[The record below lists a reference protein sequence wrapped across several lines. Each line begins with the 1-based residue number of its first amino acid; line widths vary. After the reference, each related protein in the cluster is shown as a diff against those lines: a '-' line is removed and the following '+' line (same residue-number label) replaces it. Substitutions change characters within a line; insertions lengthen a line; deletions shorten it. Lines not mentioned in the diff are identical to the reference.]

1 MFRVDDDESARKL
14 RALRQRAYLAELDA
28 QVALKRER
36 ERRRDAAHAHRLFE
50 TQYARALE
58 NGADVGV
65 RAGRRAVNARSSSS
79 TLISP
84 SSSAR
89 DVMGA
94 RESAGRAPFRFL
106 DADADADGRRAERR
120 EKAERAA
127 ALREELTR
135 QMEEKELARE
145 MRRLALVREE
155 EEEERRLRAERAA
168 LTRRFE
174 RADAKPAK
182 DSVSARVESI
192 VKGVGEMLS
201 TTSASGF
208 VGEEEEEEEEACEF
222 FEESTFVE
230 LPEPKTTTNVE
241 TMVDEAPASPVTPS
255 AMSRSVSRSKGVE
268 EEFTTP
274 PAKTTTGDDVLLR
287 QGSVKA
293 MAKLWDTPA
302 KQRRNM
308 ERAGRS
314 TFNDDAVED
323 Y

>member
-14 RALRQRAYLAELDA
+14 RELRQRAYLAELDA

-36 ERRRDAAHAHRLFE
+36 ERRRDEAHAHRLFE

-58 NGADVGV
+58 NGADVAS

-106 DADADADGRRAERR
+106 DAYADADGRRAERR

-145 MRRLALVREE
+145 MRRLALMREE
-155 EEEERRLRAERAA
+155 EEEERRLCAERAA

-208 VGEEEEEEEEACEF
+208 VGEEEEEEEKACEF
-222 FEESTFVE
+222 FEETTFVE
-230 LPEPKTTTNVE
+230 LPEPKTTNVE
-241 TMVDEAPASPVTPS
+241 TIVDEVPASPVTPS
-255 AMSRSVSRSKGVE
+255 AMSRSVSRSEGIE

-314 TFNDDAVED
+314 SFNDDAVED

>member
-36 ERRRDAAHAHRLFE
+36 ERRRDEAHAHRLFE

-58 NGADVGV
+58 NGAD
-65 RAGRRAVNARSSSS
+65 
-79 TLISP
+79 
-84 SSSAR
+84 
-89 DVMGA
+89 
-94 RESAGRAPFRFL
+94 
-106 DADADADGRRAERR
+106 ADGRRALRLFSSL
-120 EKAERAA
+120 RAA

-145 MRRLALVREE
+145 MRRLALMREE

-208 VGEEEEEEEEACEF
+208 VGEEEEEEEKACEF
-222 FEESTFVE
+222 FEETTFVE
-230 LPEPKTTTNVE
+230 LPEPKTTNVE
-241 TMVDEAPASPVTPS
+241 TIVDEVPASPVTPS
-255 AMSRSVSRSKGVE
+255 VMSRSVSRSEGIE

-314 TFNDDAVED
+314 SFNDDAVED

>member
-1 MFRVDDDESARKL
+1 MFRVDDDESAREL

-36 ERRRDAAHAHRLFE
+36 ERRRDEAHAHRLFE

-58 NGADVGV
+58 NGADVAS
-65 RAGRRAVNARSSSS
+65 RAGRRAVNGRSSSS

-106 DADADADGRRAERR
+106 DADADAAGRRAERR

-127 ALREELTR
+127 VLREELTR

-145 MRRLALVREE
+145 MRRLALMREE

-182 DSVSARVESI
+182 DSVSARVES
-192 VKGVGEMLS
+192 VGEMLS

-208 VGEEEEEEEEACEF
+208 VGGEEEEEEEEACEF
-222 FEESTFVE
+222 FEETTFVE
-230 LPEPKTTTNVE
+230 LPEPKTTNVE
-241 TMVDEAPASPVTPS
+241 TMVDEAPASPVTP
-255 AMSRSVSRSKGVE
+255 AVMSRSVSRSEGVE

-308 ERAGRS
+308 ERAERS

>member
-1 MFRVDDDESARKL
+1 MFRVDDDESAREL

-36 ERRRDAAHAHRLFE
+36 ERRRDEAHAHRLFE

-58 NGADVGV
+58 NGADVAS

-89 DVMGA
+89 DVRGV

-106 DADADADGRRAERR
+106 DADAAGRRAERR

-127 ALREELTR
+127 VLREELTR

-145 MRRLALVREE
+145 MRRLALMREE

-182 DSVSARVESI
+182 DSVSARVES
-192 VKGVGEMLS
+192 VGEMLS

-208 VGEEEEEEEEACEF
+208 VGGEEEEEEEEACEF
-222 FEESTFVE
+222 FEETTFVE
-230 LPEPKTTTNVE
+230 LPEPKTTNVE
-241 TMVDEAPASPVTPS
+241 TMVDEAPASPVTP
-255 AMSRSVSRSKGVE
+255 AVMSRSVSRSEGVE

-308 ERAGRS
+308 ERAERS

>member
-14 RALRQRAYLAELDA
+14 RELRQRAYLAELDA

-36 ERRRDAAHAHRLFE
+36 ERRRDEAHAHRLFE

-58 NGADVGV
+58 NGADVAS
-65 RAGRRAVNARSSSS
+65 RAGRRAVNGRSSSS

-89 DVMGA
+89 DVRGV

-106 DADADADGRRAERR
+106 DADAAGRRAERR

-127 ALREELTR
+127 VLREELTR

-145 MRRLALVREE
+145 MRRLALMREE
-155 EEEERRLRAERAA
+155 EEEERRLCAERAA

-182 DSVSARVESI
+182 DSVSARVES
-192 VKGVGEMLS
+192 VGEMLS

-208 VGEEEEEEEEACEF
+208 VGGEEEEEEEEACEF
-222 FEESTFVE
+222 FEETTFVE
-230 LPEPKTTTNVE
+230 LPEPKTTNVE
-241 TMVDEAPASPVTPS
+241 TIVDEVPASPVTPS
-255 AMSRSVSRSKGVE
+255 AMSRSVSRSEGIE

>member
-1 MFRVDDDESARKL
+1 MFRVDDDESAREL

-36 ERRRDAAHAHRLFE
+36 ERRRDEAHAHRLFE

-58 NGADVGV
+58 NGADVAS
-65 RAGRRAVNARSSSS
+65 RAGRRAVNGRSSSS

-89 DVMGA
+89 DVRGV

-106 DADADADGRRAERR
+106 DADADAAGRRAERR

-127 ALREELTR
+127 VLREELTR
-135 QMEEKELARE
+135 QMEENELARE
-145 MRRLALVREE
+145 MRRLALMREE

-182 DSVSARVESI
+182 DSVSARVD

-208 VGEEEEEEEEACEF
+208 VGEEEEEEEEEACEF
-222 FEESTFVE
+222 FEETTFVE
-230 LPEPKTTTNVE
+230 LPEPKTTNVE
-241 TMVDEAPASPVTPS
+241 TMVDEAPASLVTP
-255 AMSRSVSRSKGVE
+255 AVMSRSVSRSEGVE

-308 ERAGRS
+308 ERAERS

>member
-1 MFRVDDDESARKL
+1 MFRVDDDESAREL

-36 ERRRDAAHAHRLFE
+36 ERRRDEAHAHRLFE

-58 NGADVGV
+58 NGADVAS
-65 RAGRRAVNARSSSS
+65 RAGRRAVNGRSSSS

-89 DVMGA
+89 DVRGV

-127 ALREELTR
+127 VLREELTR

-182 DSVSARVESI
+182 DSVSARVES
-192 VKGVGEMLS
+192 VGEMLS

-208 VGEEEEEEEEACEF
+208 VGGEEEEEEEEACEF
-222 FEESTFVE
+222 FEETTFVE
-230 LPEPKTTTNVE
+230 LPEPKTTNVE
-241 TMVDEAPASPVTPS
+241 TMVDEAPASPVTP
-255 AMSRSVSRSKGVE
+255 AVMSRSVSRSEGVE

-308 ERAGRS
+308 ERAERS

>member
-36 ERRRDAAHAHRLFE
+36 ERRRDEAHAHRLFE

-58 NGADVGV
+58 NGADVAS

-145 MRRLALVREE
+145 MRRLALMREE

-182 DSVSARVESI
+182 DSVSARVES
-192 VKGVGEMLS
+192 VGEMLS

-208 VGEEEEEEEEACEF
+208 VGGEEEEEEEEACEF
-222 FEESTFVE
+222 FEETTFVE
-230 LPEPKTTTNVE
+230 LPEPKTTNVE
-241 TMVDEAPASPVTPS
+241 TIVDEVPASPVTPS
-255 AMSRSVSRSKGVE
+255 VMSRSVSRSEGIE

>member
-1 MFRVDDDESARKL
+1 MFRVDDDESAREL

-36 ERRRDAAHAHRLFE
+36 ERRRDEAHAHRLFE

-58 NGADVGV
+58 NGADVAS
-65 RAGRRAVNARSSSS
+65 RAGRRAVNGRSSSS

-89 DVMGA
+89 DVRGV

-106 DADADADGRRAERR
+106 DADADAAGRRAERR

-127 ALREELTR
+127 VLREELTR
-135 QMEEKELARE
+135 QMEENELARE
-145 MRRLALVREE
+145 MRRLALMREE

-182 DSVSARVESI
+182 DSVSARVES
-192 VKGVGEMLS
+192 VGEMLS

-208 VGEEEEEEEEACEF
+208 VGGEEEEEEEEACEF
-222 FEESTFVE
+222 FEETTFVE
-230 LPEPKTTTNVE
+230 LPEPKTTNVE

-255 AMSRSVSRSKGVE
+255 LMSRSVSRSEGVE

-308 ERAGRS
+308 ERAERS

>member
-1 MFRVDDDESARKL
+1 MFRVDDDESAREL

-36 ERRRDAAHAHRLFE
+36 ERRRDEAHAHRLFE

-58 NGADVGV
+58 NGADVAS
-65 RAGRRAVNARSSSS
+65 RAGRRAVNGRSSSS

-89 DVMGA
+89 DVRGV

-106 DADADADGRRAERR
+106 DADADAAGRRAERR

-127 ALREELTR
+127 VLREELTR

-145 MRRLALVREE
+145 MRRLALMREE

-182 DSVSARVESI
+182 DSVSARVES
-192 VKGVGEMLS
+192 VGEMLS
-201 TTSASGF
+201 TTSASSF
-208 VGEEEEEEEEACEF
+208 VGEEEEEEEKACEF
-222 FEESTFVE
+222 FEETTFVE
-230 LPEPKTTTNVE
+230 LPEPKTTNVE
-241 TMVDEAPASPVTPS
+241 TMVDEAPASPVTP
-255 AMSRSVSRSKGVE
+255 AVMSRSVSRSEGVE

-308 ERAGRS
+308 ERAERS

>member
-1 MFRVDDDESARKL
+1 MFRVDDDESAREL

-36 ERRRDAAHAHRLFE
+36 ERRRDEAHAHRLFE

-58 NGADVGV
+58 NGADVAS
-65 RAGRRAVNARSSSS
+65 RAGRRAVNGRSSSS

-89 DVMGA
+89 DVRGV

-106 DADADADGRRAERR
+106 DADAAGRRAERR

-127 ALREELTR
+127 VLREELTR

-145 MRRLALVREE
+145 MRRLALMREE

-208 VGEEEEEEEEACEF
+208 VGEEEEEEEKACEF
-222 FEESTFVE
+222 FEETTFVE
-230 LPEPKTTTNVE
+230 LPEPKTTNVE
-241 TMVDEAPASPVTPS
+241 TMVDEAPASPVTP
-255 AMSRSVSRSKGVE
+255 AVMSRSVSRSEGVE

-308 ERAGRS
+308 ERAERS

>member
-1 MFRVDDDESARKL
+1 MFRVDDDESAREL

-36 ERRRDAAHAHRLFE
+36 ERRRDEAHAHRLFE

-58 NGADVGV
+58 NGADVAS
-65 RAGRRAVNARSSSS
+65 RAGRRAVNGRSSSS

-89 DVMGA
+89 DVRGV

-106 DADADADGRRAERR
+106 DAYADADGRRAERR

-127 ALREELTR
+127 VLREELTR

-145 MRRLALVREE
+145 MRRLALMRE

-208 VGEEEEEEEEACEF
+208 VGGEEEEEEEEACEF
-222 FEESTFVE
+222 FEETTFVE
-230 LPEPKTTTNVE
+230 LSEPKTTNVE
-241 TMVDEAPASPVTPS
+241 TIVDEVPASPVTPS
-255 AMSRSVSRSKGVE
+255 AMSRSVSRSEGIE

-308 ERAGRS
+308 ERAERS

>member
-1 MFRVDDDESARKL
+1 MFRVDDDESAREL

-36 ERRRDAAHAHRLFE
+36 ERRRDEAHAHRLFE

-58 NGADVGV
+58 NGADVAS
-65 RAGRRAVNARSSSS
+65 RAGRRAVNGRSSSS

-89 DVMGA
+89 DVRGV

-106 DADADADGRRAERR
+106 DADADAAGRRAERR

-127 ALREELTR
+127 VLREELTR
-135 QMEEKELARE
+135 QMEENELARE
-145 MRRLALVREE
+145 MRRLALMREE

-182 DSVSARVESI
+182 DSVSARVES
-192 VKGVGEMLS
+192 VGEMLS

-208 VGEEEEEEEEACEF
+208 VGEEEEEEEKACEF
-222 FEESTFVE
+222 FEETTFVE
-230 LPEPKTTTNVE
+230 LPEPKTTNVE
-241 TMVDEAPASPVTPS
+241 TMVDEAPASPVTP
-255 AMSRSVSRSKGVE
+255 AVMSRSVSRSEGVE

-308 ERAGRS
+308 ERAERS

>member
-36 ERRRDAAHAHRLFE
+36 ERRRDEAHAHRLFE

-58 NGADVGV
+58 NGADVAS

-89 DVMGA
+89 DVRGV

-145 MRRLALVREE
+145 MRRLALMREE

-182 DSVSARVESI
+182 DSVSARVES
-192 VKGVGEMLS
+192 VGEMLS

-208 VGEEEEEEEEACEF
+208 VGEEEEEEEKACEF
-222 FEESTFVE
+222 FEETTFVE
-230 LPEPKTTTNVE
+230 LPEPKTTNVE
-241 TMVDEAPASPVTPS
+241 TMVDEAPSSPVTPS
-255 AMSRSVSRSKGVE
+255 VMSRSVSRSEGVE

>member
-36 ERRRDAAHAHRLFE
+36 ERRRDEAHAHRLFE

-58 NGADVGV
+58 NGADVAS

-79 TLISP
+79 TFISP

-145 MRRLALVREE
+145 MRRLALMREE

-182 DSVSARVESI
+182 DSVSARVES
-192 VKGVGEMLS
+192 VGEMLS

-208 VGEEEEEEEEACEF
+208 VGGEEEEEEEEACEF
-222 FEESTFVE
+222 FEETTFDE
-230 LPEPKTTTNVE
+230 LPEPKTTNVE
-241 TMVDEAPASPVTPS
+241 TIVDEVPVSPVTPS
-255 AMSRSVSRSKGVE
+255 VMSRSVSRSEGIE
-268 EEFTTP
+268 EELTTP

-308 ERAGRS
+308 ERAERS

>member
-1 MFRVDDDESARKL
+1 MFRVDDDESAREL

-36 ERRRDAAHAHRLFE
+36 ERRRDEAHAHRLFE

-58 NGADVGV
+58 NGADVAS
-65 RAGRRAVNARSSSS
+65 RAGRRAVNGRSSSS

-89 DVMGA
+89 DVRGV

-106 DADADADGRRAERR
+106 DADADAAGRRAERR
-120 EKAERAA
+120 EKAERGAV
-127 ALREELTR
+127 LREELTR
-135 QMEEKELARE
+135 QMEENELARE
-145 MRRLALVREE
+145 MRRLALMREE

-182 DSVSARVESI
+182 DSVSARVES
-192 VKGVGEMLS
+192 VGEMLS

-208 VGEEEEEEEEACEF
+208 VGGEEEEEEEEACEF
-222 FEESTFVE
+222 FEETTFVE
-230 LPEPKTTTNVE
+230 LPEPKTTNVE
-241 TMVDEAPASPVTPS
+241 TMVDEAPASPVTP
-255 AMSRSVSRSKGVE
+255 AVMSRSVSRSEGVE

-302 KQRRNM
+302 KQRRNV
-308 ERAGRS
+308 ERAERS

>member
-1 MFRVDDDESARKL
+1 MFRVDDDESAREL

-36 ERRRDAAHAHRLFE
+36 ERRRDEAHAHRLFE

-58 NGADVGV
+58 NGADVAS
-65 RAGRRAVNARSSSS
+65 RAGRRAVNGRSSSS

-89 DVMGA
+89 DVRGV

-106 DADADADGRRAERR
+106 DADADAAGRRAERR

-127 ALREELTR
+127 VLREELTR
-135 QMEEKELARE
+135 QMEENELARE
-145 MRRLALVREE
+145 MRRLALMREE

-182 DSVSARVESI
+182 DSVSARVES
-192 VKGVGEMLS
+192 VGEMLS

-208 VGEEEEEEEEACEF
+208 VGGEEEEEEEEACEF
-222 FEESTFVE
+222 FEETTFVE
-230 LPEPKTTTNVE
+230 LPEPKTTNVE
-241 TMVDEAPASPVTPS
+241 TMVDEAPASPVTP
-255 AMSRSVSRSKGVE
+255 AVMSRSVSRSEGVE

-308 ERAGRS
+308 ERAERS

>member
-1 MFRVDDDESARKL
+1 MFRVDDDESAREL

-36 ERRRDAAHAHRLFE
+36 ERRRDEAHAHRLFE

-58 NGADVGV
+58 NGADVAS
-65 RAGRRAVNARSSSS
+65 RAGRRAVNGRSSSS

-89 DVMGA
+89 DVRGV

-106 DADADADGRRAERR
+106 DADADAAGRRAERR

-127 ALREELTR
+127 VLREELTR

-145 MRRLALVREE
+145 MRRLALMREE

-182 DSVSARVESI
+182 DSVSARVES
-192 VKGVGEMLS
+192 VGEMLS

-208 VGEEEEEEEEACEF
+208 VGGEEEGEEEEACEF
-222 FEESTFVE
+222 FEETTFVE
-230 LPEPKTTTNVE
+230 LPEPKTTNVE
-241 TMVDEAPASPVTPS
+241 TMVDEAPASPVTP
-255 AMSRSVSRSKGVE
+255 AVMSRSVSRSEGVE

-308 ERAGRS
+308 ERAERS

>member
-1 MFRVDDDESARKL
+1 MFRVDDDEDARAL

-36 ERRRDAAHAHRLFE
+36 ERRRDEAHAHRLFE

-58 NGADVGV
+58 NGADVAS
-65 RAGRRAVNARSSSS
+65 RAGRRAVNGRSSSS

-89 DVMGA
+89 DVRGA

-106 DADADADGRRAERR
+106 DADADGRRAERR

-145 MRRLALVREE
+145 MRRLALMREE

-208 VGEEEEEEEEACEF
+208 VGEEEEEEEKACEF
-222 FEESTFVE
+222 FEETTFVE
-230 LPEPKTTTNVE
+230 LPEPKTTNVE
-241 TMVDEAPASPVTPS
+241 TMVDEAPASPVTP
-255 AMSRSVSRSKGVE
+255 AVMSRSVSRSEGVE

-308 ERAGRS
+308 ERTERS

>member
-36 ERRRDAAHAHRLFE
+36 ERRRDEAHAHRLFE
-50 TQYARALE
+50 TQYSRALE
-58 NGADVGV
+58 NGADVAS

-94 RESAGRAPFRFL
+94 RESAGRAPFRFH
-106 DADADADGRRAERR
+106 DADADAAGRRAERR

-127 ALREELTR
+127 VLREELTR

-145 MRRLALVREE
+145 MRRLALMREE

-182 DSVSARVESI
+182 DSVSARVES
-192 VKGVGEMLS
+192 VGEMLS

-208 VGEEEEEEEEACEF
+208 VGGEEEEEEEEACEF
-222 FEESTFVE
+222 FEETTFVE
-230 LPEPKTTTNVE
+230 LPEPKTTNVE
-241 TMVDEAPASPVTPS
+241 TIVDEVPASPVTPS
-255 AMSRSVSRSKGVE
+255 AMSRSVSRSEGVE

>member
-1 MFRVDDDESARKL
+1 MFRVDDDESAREL

-36 ERRRDAAHAHRLFE
+36 ERRRDEAHAHRLFE

-58 NGADVGV
+58 NGADVAS
-65 RAGRRAVNARSSSS
+65 RAGRRAVNGRSSSS

-89 DVMGA
+89 DVRGV

-106 DADADADGRRAERR
+106 DADADAAGRRAERR

-127 ALREELTR
+127 VLREELTR
-135 QMEEKELARE
+135 QMEENELARE
-145 MRRLALVREE
+145 MRRLALMREE

-182 DSVSARVESI
+182 DSVSARVES
-192 VKGVGEMLS
+192 VGEMLS

-208 VGEEEEEEEEACEF
+208 VGGEEEEEEEEACEF
-222 FEESTFVE
+222 FEETTFVE
-230 LPEPKTTTNVE
+230 LPEPKTTNVE
-241 TMVDEAPASPVTPS
+241 TMVDEAPASPVTP
-255 AMSRSVSRSKGVE
+255 AVMSRSVSRSEGVE

>member
-14 RALRQRAYLAELDA
+14 RELRQRAYLAELDA

-36 ERRRDAAHAHRLFE
+36 ERRRDEAHAHRLFE

-58 NGADVGV
+58 NGADVAS

-145 MRRLALVREE
+145 MRRLALMREE
-155 EEEERRLRAERAA
+155 EEEERRLCAERAA

-182 DSVSARVESI
+182 DSVSARVD

-201 TTSASGF
+201 TTSASSF
-208 VGEEEEEEEEACEF
+208 VGEEEEEEEKACEF
-222 FEESTFVE
+222 FEETTFVE
-230 LPEPKTTTNVE
+230 LPEPKTTNVE
-241 TMVDEAPASPVTPS
+241 TIVDEVPASPVTPS

-274 PAKTTTGDDVLLR
+274 PAKTTTDDDVLLR

-308 ERAGRS
+308 ERAERS

>member
-1 MFRVDDDESARKL
+1 MFRVDDDESAREL

-36 ERRRDAAHAHRLFE
+36 ERRRDEAHAHRLFE

-58 NGADVGV
+58 NGADVAS
-65 RAGRRAVNARSSSS
+65 RAGRRAVNGRSSSS
-79 TLISP
+79 TLVSP

-89 DVMGA
+89 DVRGV

-106 DADADADGRRAERR
+106 DADADAAGRRAERR

-127 ALREELTR
+127 VLREELTR
-135 QMEEKELARE
+135 QMEENELARE
-145 MRRLALVREE
+145 MRRLALMREE

-182 DSVSARVESI
+182 DSVSARVES
-192 VKGVGEMLS
+192 VGEMLS

-208 VGEEEEEEEEACEF
+208 VGGEEEEEEEEACEF
-222 FEESTFVE
+222 FEETTFVE
-230 LPEPKTTTNVE
+230 LPEPKTTNVE
-241 TMVDEAPASPVTPS
+241 TMVDEAPASPVTP
-255 AMSRSVSRSKGVE
+255 AVMSRSVSRSEGVE

-308 ERAGRS
+308 ERAERS

>member
-1 MFRVDDDESARKL
+1 MFRVDDDESAREL

-36 ERRRDAAHAHRLFE
+36 ERRRDEAHAHRLFE

-58 NGADVGV
+58 NGADVAS

-89 DVMGA
+89 DVRGV

-127 ALREELTR
+127 VLREELTR

-145 MRRLALVREE
+145 MRRLALMREE

-182 DSVSARVESI
+182 DSVSARVES
-192 VKGVGEMLS
+192 VGEMLS

-208 VGEEEEEEEEACEF
+208 FGGEEEEEEEACEF
-222 FEESTFVE
+222 FEETTFVE
-230 LPEPKTTTNVE
+230 LPEPKTTNVE
-241 TMVDEAPASPVTPS
+241 TMVDEAPSSPVTPS
-255 AMSRSVSRSKGVE
+255 VMSRSVSRSEGVE

-308 ERAGRS
+308 ERTERS

>member
-1 MFRVDDDESARKL
+1 MFRVDDDESAREL

-36 ERRRDAAHAHRLFE
+36 ERRRDEAHAHRLFE

-58 NGADVGV
+58 NGADVAS
-65 RAGRRAVNARSSSS
+65 RAGRRAVNGRSSSS

-89 DVMGA
+89 DVRGV

-106 DADADADGRRAERR
+106 DADADAAGRRAERR

-127 ALREELTR
+127 VLREELTR

-145 MRRLALVREE
+145 MRRLALMREE
-155 EEEERRLRAERAA
+155 EEEERRLCAERAA

-182 DSVSARVESI
+182 DSVSARVES
-192 VKGVGEMLS
+192 VGEMLS

-208 VGEEEEEEEEACEF
+208 VGGEEEEEEEEACEF
-222 FEESTFVE
+222 FEETTFVE
-230 LPEPKTTTNVE
+230 LPEPKTTNVE
-241 TMVDEAPASPVTPS
+241 TMVDEAPASPVTP
-255 AMSRSVSRSKGVE
+255 AVMSRSVSRSEGVE

-308 ERAGRS
+308 ERAERS

>member
-1 MFRVDDDESARKL
+1 MFRVDDDESAREL

-36 ERRRDAAHAHRLFE
+36 ERRRDEAHAHRLFE

-58 NGADVGV
+58 NGADVAS
-65 RAGRRAVNARSSSS
+65 RAGRRAVNGRSSSS

-127 ALREELTR
+127 VLREELTR
-135 QMEEKELARE
+135 QMEENELARE
-145 MRRLALVREE
+145 MRRLALMREE

-182 DSVSARVESI
+182 DSVSARVES
-192 VKGVGEMLS
+192 VGEMLS

-208 VGEEEEEEEEACEF
+208 VGGEEEEEEEEACEF
-222 FEESTFVE
+222 FEETTFVE
-230 LPEPKTTTNVE
+230 LPEPKTTNVE
-241 TMVDEAPASPVTPS
+241 TMVDEAPASPVTP
-255 AMSRSVSRSKGVE
+255 AVMSRSVSRSEGVE

-308 ERAGRS
+308 ERAERS

>member
-1 MFRVDDDESARKL
+1 MFRVDDDEDARAL

-36 ERRRDAAHAHRLFE
+36 ERRRDEAHAHRLFE

-58 NGADVGV
+58 NGADVAS
-65 RAGRRAVNARSSSS
+65 RAGRRAVNARSSS
-79 TLISP
+79 LISP

-145 MRRLALVREE
+145 MRRLALMREE

-208 VGEEEEEEEEACEF
+208 VGEEEEEEEKACEF
-222 FEESTFVE
+222 FEETTFVE

-274 PAKTTTGDDVLLR
+274 PAKTTTDDDVLLR

-308 ERAGRS
+308 ERAERS
-314 TFNDDAVED
+314 TFNNDAVED

>member
-36 ERRRDAAHAHRLFE
+36 ERRRDEAHAHRLFE

-58 NGADVGV
+58 NGADVAS

-89 DVMGA
+89 DVRGA

-127 ALREELTR
+127 VLREELTR

-145 MRRLALVREE
+145 MRRLALMREE

-182 DSVSARVESI
+182 DSVSAL

-222 FEESTFVE
+222 FEETTFVE
-230 LPEPKTTTNVE
+230 LPEPKTTNVE
-241 TMVDEAPASPVTPS
+241 TMVDEAPSSPVTPS
-255 AMSRSVSRSKGVE
+255 VMSRSVLRSEGVE

-308 ERAGRS
+308 ERAERS

>member
-1 MFRVDDDESARKL
+1 MFRVDDDESAREL

-36 ERRRDAAHAHRLFE
+36 ERRRDEAHAHRLFE

-58 NGADVGV
+58 NGADVAS

-89 DVMGA
+89 DVVGA

-127 ALREELTR
+127 VLREELTR

-145 MRRLALVREE
+145 MRRLALMREE

-182 DSVSARVESI
+182 DSVSARVES
-192 VKGVGEMLS
+192 VGEMLS

-208 VGEEEEEEEEACEF
+208 VGEEEEEEEACEF
-222 FEESTFVE
+222 FEETTFVE
-230 LPEPKTTTNVE
+230 LPEPKTTNVE
-241 TMVDEAPASPVTPS
+241 TMVDEAPSSPVTPS
-255 AMSRSVSRSKGVE
+255 VMSRSVSRSEGVE

-308 ERAGRS
+308 ERAERS

>member
-1 MFRVDDDESARKL
+1 M
-14 RALRQRAYLAELDA
+14 
-28 QVALKRER
+28 
-36 ERRRDAAHAHRLFE
+36 
-50 TQYARALE
+50 
-58 NGADVGV
+58 
-65 RAGRRAVNARSSSS
+65 
-79 TLISP
+79 ISP

-145 MRRLALVREE
+145 MRRLALMREE

-208 VGEEEEEEEEACEF
+208 VGEEEEEEEKACEF
-222 FEESTFVE
+222 FEETTFVE
-230 LPEPKTTTNVE
+230 LPEPKTTNVE
-241 TMVDEAPASPVTPS
+241 TMVDEAPASPVTP
-255 AMSRSVSRSKGVE
+255 AVMSRSVSRSEGVE

-302 KQRRNM
+302 KQRRNI
-308 ERAGRS
+308 ERTERS

>member
-1 MFRVDDDESARKL
+1 MFRIDDDESARKL

-36 ERRRDAAHAHRLFE
+36 ERRRDEAHAHRLFE

-58 NGADVGV
+58 NGADVAS

-89 DVMGA
+89 DVKGA

-127 ALREELTR
+127 VLREELTR

-145 MRRLALVREE
+145 MRRLALMREE

-182 DSVSARVESI
+182 DSVSARVD

-208 VGEEEEEEEEACEF
+208 VGEEEEEEEACEF
-222 FEESTFVE
+222 FEETTFVE
-230 LPEPKTTTNVE
+230 LPEPKTTNVE
-241 TMVDEAPASPVTPS
+241 TMVDEAPSSPVTPS
-255 AMSRSVSRSKGVE
+255 VMSRSVSRSEGVE

>member
-1 MFRVDDDESARKL
+1 MFRVDDDESAREL

-36 ERRRDAAHAHRLFE
+36 ERRRDEAHAHRLFE

-58 NGADVGV
+58 NGADVAS

-89 DVMGA
+89 DVRGV

-127 ALREELTR
+127 VLREELTR

-145 MRRLALVREE
+145 MRRLALMREE

-182 DSVSARVESI
+182 DSVSARVES
-192 VKGVGEMLS
+192 VGEMLS

-208 VGEEEEEEEEACEF
+208 VGEEEEEEEACEF
-222 FEESTFVE
+222 FEETTFVE
-230 LPEPKTTTNVE
+230 LPEPKTTNVE
-241 TMVDEAPASPVTPS
+241 TMVDEAPSSPVTPS
-255 AMSRSVSRSKGVE
+255 VMSRSVSRSEGVE

-308 ERAGRS
+308 ERTERS

>member
-1 MFRVDDDESARKL
+1 MFRVDDDESAREL

-36 ERRRDAAHAHRLFE
+36 ERRRDEAHAHRLFE

-58 NGADVGV
+58 NGADVAS
-65 RAGRRAVNARSSSS
+65 RAGRRAVNGRSSSS
-79 TLISP
+79 TLVSP

-89 DVMGA
+89 DVRGV

-106 DADADADGRRAERR
+106 DADADAVGRRAERR

-127 ALREELTR
+127 VLREELTR
-135 QMEEKELARE
+135 QMEENELARE
-145 MRRLALVREE
+145 MRRLALMREE

-182 DSVSARVESI
+182 DSVSARVES
-192 VKGVGEMLS
+192 VGEMLS

-208 VGEEEEEEEEACEF
+208 VGGEEEEEEEEACEF
-222 FEESTFVE
+222 FEETTFVE
-230 LPEPKTTTNVE
+230 LPEPKTTNVE
-241 TMVDEAPASPVTPS
+241 TMVDEAPASPVTP
-255 AMSRSVSRSKGVE
+255 AVMSRSVSRSEGVE

-308 ERAGRS
+308 ERAERS

>member
-1 MFRVDDDESARKL
+1 MFRVDDDESAREL

-36 ERRRDAAHAHRLFE
+36 ERRRDEAHAHRLFE

-58 NGADVGV
+58 NGADVAS

-145 MRRLALVREE
+145 MRRLALMREE

-182 DSVSARVESI
+182 DSVSARVES
-192 VKGVGEMLS
+192 VGEMLS

-208 VGEEEEEEEEACEF
+208 VGGEEEEEEEEACEF
-222 FEESTFVE
+222 FEETTFVE
-230 LPEPKTTTNVE
+230 LPEPKTTNVE
-241 TMVDEAPASPVTPS
+241 TMVDEAPASPVTP
-255 AMSRSVSRSKGVE
+255 AVMSRSVSRSEGVE

-314 TFNDDAVED
+314 SFNDDAVED

>member
-1 MFRVDDDESARKL
+1 MFRVDDDESAREL

-36 ERRRDAAHAHRLFE
+36 ERRRDEAHAHRLFE

-58 NGADVGV
+58 NGADVAS
-65 RAGRRAVNARSSSS
+65 RAGRRAVNGRSSSS

-106 DADADADGRRAERR
+106 DADADAAGRRAERR

-127 ALREELTR
+127 VLREELTR
-135 QMEEKELARE
+135 QMEENELARE
-145 MRRLALVREE
+145 MRRLALMREE

-182 DSVSARVESI
+182 DSVSARVES
-192 VKGVGEMLS
+192 VGEMLS

-208 VGEEEEEEEEACEF
+208 VGGEEEEEEEEACEF
-222 FEESTFVE
+222 FEETTFVE
-230 LPEPKTTTNVE
+230 LPEPKTTNVE
-241 TMVDEAPASPVTPS
+241 TMVDEAPASPVTP
-255 AMSRSVSRSKGVE
+255 AVMSRSVSRSEGVE

-308 ERAGRS
+308 ERAERS